1 MMIALVGGY
10 RALASPPFVAAAAI
24 AATVLF
30 YEGLPLGPLRLLP
43 VLGPGLENIVD
54 GRVDRVRRAG
64 TERERARWEEARRQL
79 LARMAEERRAAET
92 AIRAIEREYLEA
104 RDQDAE
110 RIRSLE
116 KAITEQEK
124 ADAEASRDACVVR
137 PFIGRSL
144 RDHLDGIGR

>member
-30 YEGLPLGPLRLLP
+30 YEGVPLGPFRLLP
-43 VLGPGLENIVD
+43 VLGPGLESMVD

-64 TERERARWEEARRQL
+64 TERERARWEKARRQL

-144 RDHLDGIGR
+144 RDQLDGIGR

>member
-1 MMIALVGGY
+1 MIFALLGGY
-10 RALASPPFVAAAAI
+10 RALASPPFVAAAAV

-43 VLGPGLENIVD
+43 VLGPGLESMVD
-54 GRVDRVRRAG
+54 GRVDRVWRAG
-64 TERERARWEEARRQL
+64 AEQERARWEEARRQL
-79 LARMAEERRAAET
+79 LARMAEERRTTEAA
-92 AIRAIEREYLEA
+92 ISAIERKYLEA

-116 KAITEQEK
+116 EAITEQEK

-144 RDHLDGIGR
+144 RDQLNDIGR